1 MRYLFLILTGALPA
15 AFVMAQGI
23 PQGPSHLNIGV
34 YEPAT
39 NTAVKTEPA
48 AAQGTPQGPSPVNI
62 VADEKQQA
70 NTTMQTGIATPEAP
84 QDPTLKI
91 SGGTVEAAKPAVQ
104 GEVSGSTNETQSAR
118 ISFLM
123 NTGVQYADA
132 GDYQEAERAYLR
144 ARDADPD
151 NPNILFSL
159 SSLYIQMER
168 YKDAVDILNG
178 MAKKFPENA
187 LVHNNLAW
195 IYSTGGAMK
204 NGKLAV
210 RHAIEAIM
218 SAPIEASMWNTLAE
232 AYYVSG
238 QYDKARGASE
248 YAIELLRMQNAAA
261 ETIAEFGKQYAKI
274 IRADEATKQ
283 LLNLDDKK

>member
-1 MRYLFLILTGALPA
+1 MRYLFFILTGALPA
-15 AFVMAQGI
+15 AFVTAQSV
-23 PQGPSHLNIGV
+23 PQGPSPLNIGV

-39 NTAVKTEPA
+39 NTDVKA
-48 AAQGTPQGPSPVNI
+48 GPMEGQRVSPLTL
-62 VADEKQQA
+62 VADEKQT
-70 NTTMQTGIATPEAP
+70 NTTMQTGITAPEVS
-84 QDPTLKI
+84 QDPALKI
-91 SGGTVEAAKPAVQ
+91 SGGTAEAAKPAVP
-104 GEVSGSTNETQSAR
+104 GEVAASTNQPNYAR
-118 ISFLM
+118 ISLLM

-168 YKDAVDILNG
+168 YRDAVNILKG
-178 MAKKFPENA
+178 MAEKFPENA

-195 IYSTGGAMK
+195 VYATGGEMK

-238 QYDKARGASE
+238 QYDKALAASE
-248 YAIELLRMQNAAA
+248 YAIDLLRMRNASA
-261 ETIAEFGKQYAKI
+261 EGIAEFEKQRAKI
-274 IRADEATKQ
+274 QRADEATKR

>member
-1 MRYLFLILTGALPA
+1 MRYLLLILTGVLPS
-15 AFVMAQGI
+15 AFVMAQGV
-23 PQGPSHLNIGV
+23 PQGPSPLNIGV
-34 YEPAT
+34 YEPVT
-39 NTAVKTEPA
+39 NAAMKAGPA
-48 AAQGTPQGPSPVNI
+48 AVQGAPQGLSPLTL
-62 VADEKQQA
+62 VADEKQT
-70 NTTMQTGIATPEAP
+70 NTTMQTGITTPEGS
-84 QDPTLKI
+84 QDPALRI
-91 SGGTVEAAKPAVQ
+91 PGGTVETAKPAVQ
-104 GEVSGSTNETQSAR
+104 SEVAGSTNETKSAR

-159 SSLYIQMER
+159 SILYIQMER
-168 YKDAVDILNG
+168 YKDAADILKT
-178 MAKKFPENA
+178 MAARFPDNA

-195 IYSTGGAMK
+195 IYSTGGALK

-232 AYYVSG
+232 AFYVSG
-238 QYDKARGASE
+238 QYDKALSASE
-248 YAIELLRMQNAAA
+248 YAIDLLKMQNFSA
-261 ETIAEFGKQYAKI
+261 EGIAEFEKQRAKI
-274 IRADEATKQ
+274 QRADEATKR
-283 LLNLDDKK
+283 LLNLDDK